1 MLGWLLFIGLCYLC
15 YRNKPTEGSYI
26 DYAKQQRSGASR
38 AGGLAEGQSN
48 KKSSWF
54 SKIISKASD
63 IVTRRPEYKYNDYL
77 FFAITYD
84 KDTRENY
91 IGILGSW
98 FLLSSGVAGSG
109 GSNVS
114 SANLSSVQVVSD
126 SGEAEHYKEL
136 AVKAKVEKDY
146 YAAYQNYSKSAQILS
161 RGTKYDQIEA
171 AATYEEAAKCA
182 NESEKKLEAL
192 KLAAKLFE
200 ANDSSVR
207 AARIYERIGDMY
219 SSRME
224 GAFSSTSSSVMSRND
239 RSTEAI
245 DAFKRAIDCFK
256 AQNDTRYLSIMTK
269 MANSQCE
276 AGKFEEAVVT
286 LEEYFGSPDQRGASY
301 ELKKPFLTLGF
312 CYLALNDP
320 VRAQKWLHDFVDSKH
335 PSLSQ
340 EREYKFLLGV
350 IQGQMDNNSILF
362 DETVSEYTNLQPISD
377 KWKQNVLDKV
387 RMDLDKDELT

>member
-1 MLGWLLFIGLCYLC
+1 
-15 YRNKPTEGSYI
+15 
-26 DYAKQQRSGASR
+26 
-38 AGGLAEGQSN
+38 
-48 KKSSWF
+48 
-54 SKIISKASD
+54 
-63 IVTRRPEYKYNDYL
+63 
-77 FFAITYD
+77 
-84 KDTRENY
+84 
-91 IGILGSW
+91 
-98 FLLSSGVAGSG
+98 
-109 GSNVS
+109 
-114 SANLSSVQVVSD
+114 LSSVQVVSD

-136 AVKAKVEKDY
+136 AVKSKVEKDY
-146 YAAYQNYSKSAQILS
+146 YGAYQNYTKSAQILA

-171 AATYEEAAKCA
+171 AATYEEAYKCA
-182 NESEKKLEAL
+182 NESEKKFEAL
-192 KLAAKLFE
+192 KLAAKLFD

-207 AARIYERIGDMY
+207 AARIYERIGEMY

-276 AGKFEEAVVT
+276 AGKFEEAIVT

-340 EREYKFLLGV
+340 EREYRFLLGV
-350 IQGQMDNNSILF
+350 IQGQMDNNSILL
-362 DETVSEYTNLQPISD
+362 DETISEYRNLQPISD
-377 KWKQNVLDKV
+377 KWKQNVLDKA